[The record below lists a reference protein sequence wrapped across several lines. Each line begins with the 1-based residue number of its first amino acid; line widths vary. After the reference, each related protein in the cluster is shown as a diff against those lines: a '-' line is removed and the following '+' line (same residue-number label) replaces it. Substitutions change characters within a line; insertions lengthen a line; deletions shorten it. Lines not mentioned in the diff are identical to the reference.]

1 MNNEEKPLSP
11 EDAVLRDILN
21 TRATVGQIAQ
31 LAATL
36 SHAHPKNTA
45 IQLTE
50 KALKLWETSKTLLY
64 TTTRDDFHDAE
75 MSALQDDNMEFVPR
89 CKRYPVPFDEAL
101 RVIVGAK
108 TRLPNRHKQFRD
120 FLKEDSE
127 EKHFAELKEK
137 GFSHGDF
144 ENNYLS
150 FMVWSQ
156 KRTRKINYERA
167 KKAAAAKWK
176 MKK

>member
-1 MNNEEKPLSP
+1 MSP
-11 EDAVLRDILN
+11 ENAVLREIHN
-21 TRATVGQIAQ
+21 TRATVGLIAQ

-45 IQLTE
+45 IELTE
-50 KALKLWETSKTLLY
+50 KALKLWQSSRTLLY
-64 TTTRDDFHDAE
+64 TTTRDDFQHAE
-75 MSALQDDNMEFVPR
+75 MSALQDDGADFIPR

-137 GFSHGDF
+137 GFSHEDF
-144 ENNYLS
+144 ENNFLN
-150 FMVWSQ
+150 FMMWSQ

-176 MKK
+176 KKK

>member
-45 IQLTE
+45 VQLTE
-50 KALKLWETSKTLLY
+50 KALKLWQSSRTLLY
-64 TTTRDDFHDAE
+64 TSTRDEFHNAE
-75 MSALQDDNMEFVPR
+75 FATLQDDNMDFIPR

-127 EKHFAELKEK
+127 ENRFAELKEK
-137 GFSHGDF
+137 GFSYGDF
-144 ENNYLS
+144 ENNYLG

-156 KRTRKINYERA
+156 NRTRKINSERA

-176 MKK
+176 KKK

>member
-1 MNNEEKPLSP
+1 MSP
-11 EDAVLRDILN
+11 ENAVLREIHN
-21 TRATVGQIAQ
+21 TRATVGLIAQ

-45 IQLTE
+45 LQLTE
-50 KALKLWETSKTLLY
+50 KALKLWETSKSLLSMA
-64 TTTRDDFHDAE
+64 TREAFQDAE
-75 MSALQDDNMEFVPR
+75 MSALQDDNMDFVPR

-101 RVIVGAK
+101 RLIVGAK

-120 FLKEDSE
+120 FLKEDSKE
-127 EKHFAELKEK
+127 NRFAELKEK
-137 GFSHGDF
+137 GFSYGDF
-144 ENNYLS
+144 ENNYLG

-156 KRTRKINYERA
+156 NRTRKINSERA

-176 MKK
+176 KKK